1 MTLSELHSRI
11 RDGMQCGGSTELTE
25 EICSGMV
32 LCRLITGNGAKSIL
46 KSESVYLSVVEI
58 FLNCSVYI
66 NTI

>member
-1 MTLSELHSRI
+1 
-11 RDGMQCGGSTELTE
+11 MQCGGSTELTE
-25 EICSGMV
+25 EVCSGMV